1 MQPTPIKKKSYR
13 LLLLATILLAT
24 TINLVNSAP
33 RQPAIQLTWRDLIG
47 GLNFPESPEGRQ
59 PQEIP
64 EPRDLQQLL
73 LLTSGL
79 SPSQI
84 AQRSSGQGAQG
95 ARNFRG
101 GTTVILINGT
111 GSSGASNITNTNTNN
126 VVANSTTPATSTTT
140 GTRTSEFIRAPIGY
154 PAGLPMQYFRKRQD
168 DGSSPAISYPELFG
182 WSPEAAFYGGDLAG
196 YRGGLTSYPYA
207 GLGGL
212 NGGYSPL
219 AGVPLVPI
227 TVGNEVRY
235 VPLNLR
241 MFRQLARSPA
251 PLPAPLPAV
260 REQEDQLEEDDI
272 AGFALAPELEV
283 EVGMEAEAQAEDEEQ
298 EQEQEQAGHSA
309 GGGSPGFGLLGQR
322 MRPRPLVRRRPLQSL
337 AQNIRRVQYLRR

>member
-1 MQPTPIKKKSYR
+1 MQPTPTKKMRSYR

-24 TINLVNSAP
+24 SFNLANSAP
-33 RQPAIQLTWRDLIG
+33 QQAAIPLTWRDLIG
-47 GLNFPESPEGRQ
+47 ALNFPESQEGKPQ
-59 PQEIP
+59 PQETP

-84 AQRSSGQGAQG
+84 AQRSSGQG
-95 ARNFRG
+95 RNFRVPQ
-101 GTTVILINGT
+101 TTLIVINGT
-111 GSSGASNITNTNTNN
+111 GGSSATPANITNNNTNT
-126 VVANSTTPATSTTT
+126 VVANNTTPATTTTT

-182 WSPEAAFYGGDLAG
+182 WNPEAAFYGGDLSG
-196 YRGGLTSYPYA
+196 YGGGLATYPYA

-251 PLPAPLPAV
+251 PLPAV

-272 AGFALAPELEV
+272 AGFGLAPELEV
-283 EVGMEAEAQAEDEEQ
+283 EVEPEEEG
-298 EQEQEQAGHSA
+298 EQEQEQAGHST
-309 GGGSPGFGLLGQR
+309 GGGSPGYGLLGQR